1 MTSAVYVPGMYL
13 PDRRADGRHT
23 LNAVEARFAAAG
35 ADPDTNPL
43 DPTTVMRI
51 NVELCRVLR
60 ALLDEHDATDRE
72 HALEAQR
79 RTGGLA

>member
-1 MTSAVYVPGMYL
+1 MTSAAYVPGMYL
-13 PDRRADGRHT
+13 PDRRADGRDT
-23 LNAVEARFAAAG
+23 LNVVEARFAAAG
-35 ADPDTNPL
+35 RDPDADPL
-43 DPTTVMRI
+43 DPATVLQL

-72 HALEAQR
+72 HALMAQR